1 MEKLLTRIAWFVGLV
16 LVQVLFLNHIC
27 WFGVATPFLYIYLLL
42 IIDRDIDRNVLMLLA
57 FAMGLSVDVF
67 CNTFGVNAAACVLLA
82 FLRPWLIRICA
93 PRDEFE
99 NFEPGIQTLGIWSF
113 FRYALLATLI
123 HHTALFFLE
132 SFSVRHIGFVFLRI
146 VFSALLALMMV
157 MAVDFVRN
165 RR

>member
-1 MEKLLTRIAWFVGLV
+1 MRLHVCYWLSCVLGSFV
-16 LVQVLFLNHIC
+16 
-27 WFGVATPFLYIYLLL
+27 Y
-42 IIDRDIDRNVLMLLA
+42 
-57 FAMGLSVDVF
+57 
-67 CNTFGVNAAACVLLA
+67 VLLA
-82 FLRPWLIRICA
+82 RSLRTLSQ
-93 PRDEFE
+93 
-99 NFEPGIQTLGIWSF
+99 GIQTLGIWSF

-146 VFSALLALMMV
+146 VFSALLTLMMV